1 MRLLIAV
8 MMIILAVSTLSCDAS
23 AVTLE
28 FWHTWPHTA
37 QTVRALAARYTKQ
50 TGVAVHIRVMSP
62 ASRMTWGSSGGPDIV
77 GLYRPTKRD
86 IEHMAGKG
94 LIQDIRADMGR
105 GWYAAFWPGLL
116 ETFSI
121 RDSGS
126 TGIYGVP
133 LTGQMHVFVYNKQL
147 FQRAGIR
154 VPTSWSELMAA
165 SRKLRRIGVVPYAGG
180 FGSDMPPLAAVYEYS
195 YLGLHVLAQTYFGH
209 HAYTAPEWIAYLGLY
224 SEMRGYGFTDPAS
237 AKATET
243 AAMKALLDGRA
254 AMVFVD
260 ASFES
265 IRRKYK
271 PAFTAWGLFGAP
283 IDARARFLPRLP
295 GGIVE
300 GLVINS
306 HSPRKIQAIAF
317 AKWLTQYTQQLEF
330 AGGSSSIPAMTVA
343 SNSAQLST
351 RLRPFAALGM
361 RDMAIDMRIYERP
374 RVLATFYSG
383 VRGIL
388 AGSGTPS
395 SVASRTKAIKAR

>member
-8 MMIILAVSTLSCDAS
+8 LITILAVSTLSCDAS

-28 FWHTWPHTA
+28 FWHAWPHTA
-37 QTVRALAARYTKQ
+37 QTVRALAERYTKQ
-50 TGVAVHIRVMSP
+50 TGVAIHIRVMPP
-62 ASRMTWGSSGGPDIV
+62 ASRMTWGSSGGPDIA

-86 IEHMAGKG
+86 IEYMAGKG
-94 LIQDIRADMGR
+94 LIQDIRADVGR
-105 GWYAAFWPGLL
+105 GWYAVFWPGLL

-126 TGIYGVP
+126 TDIYGVP

-147 FQRAGIR
+147 FHKAGIS
-154 VPTSWSELMAA
+154 VPGSWSELMAA
-165 SRKLRRIGVVPYAGG
+165 SKKLRGIGVEPYAGG
-180 FGSDMPPLAAVYEYS
+180 FGSDTPPLAAVYEYS
-195 YLGLHVLAQTYFGH
+195 YLGLHLLAQTYFGH
-209 HAYTAPEWIAYLGLY
+209 YAYTAPEWIAYLQLY

-237 AKATET
+237 AKATEVT
-243 AAMKALLDGRA
+243 AIKALLDGRV
-254 AMVFVD
+254 AMVFAD

-271 PAFTAWGLFGAP
+271 PAFKAWGLFGAP

-295 GGIVE
+295 GGVVE

-306 HSPRKIQAIAF
+306 HSTRKAQAIAF
-317 AKWLTQYTQQLEF
+317 AKWLTQYTQQLAF

-343 SNSAQLST
+343 SNSGQLSA
-351 RLRPFAALGM
+351 RLRPFATIGM
-361 RDMAIDMRIYERP
+361 HDLAIDMRVYERP
-374 RVLATFYSG
+374 RVLTTFYSG

-388 AGSGTPS
+388 AGSDTPS
-395 SVASRTKAIKAR
+395 SVASRTKAIKAH